1 MATKSPTVDKA
12 RSVIYV
18 RVSTKGQDEK
28 YSPKV
33 QENTCRRYA
42 KDQNL
47 KVIKEFREAGS
58 AWKLN
63 ARDEFYEMLE
73 FIKAEKIPNVI
84 FAFGD
89 RLSRNTE
96 DYVQLKGTDV
106 RFHNSITGRSFNPND
121 PEDFDETASFE
132 HDQAEAKRYSAKLR
146 KRVITAQLEKV
157 EKGEYPA
164 AAPLGYTYKPE
175 MVGGKWK
182 NIISVDP
189 DRGPL
194 IKKLYELYST
204 GEYTLREITEKIKNL
219 GLRSKHDR
227 VLTHEE
233 IRRYLKTPFYYG
245 RFRWGGIEYDNQGTY
260 EPIISKALFDTVQEV
275 LAGKSV
281 VVKWGRDFK
290 YKGLLQCHLCG
301 CAMVGDEQNK
311 TLKST
316 GEQKT
321 YLYYHCTSGKKTEF
335 YQAKFGQDRCPLYHR
350 PYYTEKEVDE
360 FLEREI
366 EGLYVDPETFEWIR
380 QQLESGYQNLKELNE
395 AEIESLKKEYSRIE
409 SQESSLIG
417 LIAEASQNSAKD
429 KIKAAYEKR
438 LEQMEVREAEIEA
451 QLDQLQ
457 HGEEAISLEEIEDTL
472 ELSKALKDKYLA
484 ASPEKR
490 RKLNN
495 LMFRNVLVTYK
506 NSLIIPDGEEKYISA
521 VPLYIVW
528 NEPFQSLWQIGFIQG
543 MADAEAEARERAKV
557 EKSAK
562 IKIWRGRRDL
572 NSRPLA

>member
-1 MATKSPTVDKA
+1 MEVKSSSSDNRAVA
-12 RSVIYV
+12 YI

-28 YSPKV
+28 FSPEV
-33 QENTCRRYA
+33 QEDSCRQYA
-42 KDQNL
+42 RNNHL
-47 KVIKEFREAGS
+47 KIIKEFREARSG
-58 AWKLN
+58 WKLN
-63 ARDEFYEMLE
+63 ARVEFYKMLD
-73 FIKAEKIPNVI
+73 FIKTQKISNVI

-89 RLSRNTE
+89 RISRNTE
-96 DYVQLKGTDV
+96 DYVLLKGTKV
-106 RFHNSITGRSFNPND
+106 RFHNAISGTSFDPND
-121 PEDFDETASFE
+121 PNDFEETAAFE
-132 HDQAEAKRYSAKLR
+132 HDQVDAKKSSAKTRR
-146 KRVITAQLEKV
+146 KVIDSQSKKV

-189 DRGPL
+189 ERGRF
-194 IKKLYELYST
+194 IKELFKLYST
-204 GEYTLREITEKIKNL
+204 GEYTLREITEKMKSL

-227 VLTHEE
+227 VLMHEE

-245 RFRWGGIEYDNQGTY
+245 RFRWGGKEYDNQGTY

-275 LAGKSV
+275 LAGKST

-316 GEQKT
+316 GKTKT
-321 YLYYHCTSGKKTEF
+321 YVYYHCTSGKKTEF

-366 EGLYVDPETFEWIR
+366 ESLYIDPETYGWVR
-380 QQLESGYQNLKELNE
+380 QQLESDYQNLKELNE
-395 AEIESLKKEYSRIE
+395 AEIESLKKEQSRIDG
-409 SQESSLIG
+409 QESSLIL
-417 LIAEASQNSAKD
+417 LIAEASRDSAKD
-429 KIKAAYEKR
+429 KIRGLAEKKVEE
-438 LEQMEVREAEIEA
+438 LESRKAEIEIR
-451 QLDQLQ
+451 LEELQ
-457 HGEEAISLEEIEDTL
+457 RGEEAVSLEEIEDTL

-495 LMFRNVLVTYK
+495 LMFRNVLVTEK
-506 NSLIIPDGEEKYISA
+506 NSLIIPEGEENYISA

-528 NEPFQSLWQIGFIQG
+528 NEPFKSLWEIGFIHG
-543 MADAEAEARERAKV
+543 MDEAKAEARERAET

-562 IKIWRGRRDL
+562 IKKWRGRRDL